1 MARVNGVSIAK
12 AQASVEA
19 DTDLQFDQASQIS
32 TAAGSLFLMPSTGR
46 VGVGTTA
53 PAVALDV
60 IGTASFA
67 GAEASLSQGNVRVG
81 VDSGGDPGG
90 ELMYHTDDYVG
101 LRCADSGAL
110 SLAVKPDGK
119 VGIGTTSPA
128 QVLDVIGVASFA
140 LAESSLSQGVIQVG
154 VDSGGDPGGE
164 LMFHTDDY
172 VGIRCANSG
181 TLPLIVKPSG
191 NVGIGVT
198 DPDATLEVLDTT
210 TQLKLSYDADSLAT
224 VTVADASHT
233 TIATGEAGN
242 LTLDSAGDITL
253 DADSGTITFADGGSS
268 LGTIT
273 SSGYSGTA
281 ATVTC
286 TANNTADETVYP
298 VFVDGATGAQG
309 AETDT
314 GLTYNPSSGLLTT
327 AKVVLADGGT
337 IGSASDTDAV
347 NISAA
352 GNLAHRPAYT
362 SSGFSI
368 SGDIDLTST
377 ATSLNYYLT
386 GSLGDGE
393 DITIPVPTAA
403 LAGMVIRIHFTKACA
418 TSITTGIKL
427 GLANSGTS
435 GKMLEGMV
443 HVTGPGASGD
453 SLFFTNSQAI
463 KSLQVDADSLT
474 NAGGAIGSIYE
485 FHYTGSTSTV
495 FVRGWGVTSNT
506 GTVATA
512 TVSANNVTEAIS
524 VTGTS

>member
-101 LRCADSGAL
+101 LRCAGSGAL

-191 NVGIGVT
+191 NVGIGT
-198 DPDATLEVLDTT
+198 ETPDCALHVSGAFAAAGPSETFQTFANGDTT
-210 TQLKLSYDADSLAT
+210 PSVANGNLFKTYAGTGGATMLDDGVAGQVVTILSTAAFTYDVTGTNLKGGSADLAT
-224 VTVADASHT
+224 A
-233 TIATGEAGN
+233 
-242 LTLDSAGDITL
+242 AGDVTTWVF
-253 DADSGTITFADGGSS
+253 DGTNWHLLSFMDISEDQAGGSTEIGHHGYTDKVS
-268 LGTIT
+268 FGPHDFRADDEGGSAWITIHDT
-273 SSGYSGTA
+273 NSIFAAESATTNAELFVFLTVPSGYT
-281 ATVTC
+281 
-286 TANNTADETVYP
+286 
-298 VFVDGATGAQG
+298 
-309 AETDT
+309 
-314 GLTYNPSSGLLTT
+314 
-327 AKVVLADGGT
+327 
-337 IGSASDTDAV
+337 
-347 NISAA
+347 
-352 GNLAHRPAYT
+352 
-362 SSGFSI
+362 
-368 SGDIDLTST
+368 
-377 ATSLNYYLT
+377 
-386 GSLGDGE
+386 
-393 DITIPVPTAA
+393 
-403 LAGMVIRIHFTKACA
+403 A
-418 TSITTGIKL
+418 TSITVFYTDDSDSYFKAWLFDTTTLPPTATLIGGAESRITAAQSTFGDDYK
-427 GLANSGTS
+427 SG
-435 GKMLEGMV
+435 
-443 HVTGPGASGD
+443 GAS
-453 SLFFTNSQAI
+453 T
-463 KSLQVDADSLT
+463 T
-474 NAGGAIGSIYE
+474 
-485 FHYTGSTSTV
+485 
-495 FVRGWGVTSNT
+495 NT
-506 GTVATA
+506 GDKTMTIKDWNGAGAAGPYNLNMTAGSATDGSGA
-512 TVSANNVTEAIS
+512 AITGHAQKYVVLECEHKS
-524 VTGTS
+524 VDDRYYGGYMSITKT